1 MPRITV
7 DEISRKEFS
16 FANKG
21 YNQKEVDDFLDDICD
36 EMERMEA
43 EIMDLKQ
50 KTSVV
55 RPIAQEPAAVS
66 EENEKS
72 FREVLA
78 MAVQVKEEAIRKA
91 KEDADAIRSKA
102 ETEAAERL
110 DGLAGE
116 RKSLEEEV
124 AALRKTAADYRTRFE
139 ALLQAQQEALEKASD
154 LFSGADRNDRTGGDF
169 ICLDSGRTDGGCGT
183 WIPSCRSRR
192 T

>member
-124 AALRKTAADYRTRFE
+124 TALRKTAADYRTQFE

-154 LFSGADRNDRTGGDF
+154 LF
-169 ICLDSGRTDGGCGT
+169 
-183 WIPSCRSRR
+183 
-192 T
+192 

>member
-36 EMERMEA
+36 EMERMES

-55 RPIAQEPAAVS
+55 RPVSQEPAAVS
-66 EENEKS
+66 AENEQS

-91 KEDADAIRSKA
+91 KEDAEAIRTKA
-102 ETEAAERL
+102 ENEAAERL
-110 DGLAGE
+110 DGLSEE
-116 RKSLEEEV
+116 RKALEQEV
-124 AALRKTAADYRTRFE
+124 SALRKAAADYRAQFE

-154 LFSGADRNDRTGGDF
+154 LF
-169 ICLDSGRTDGGCGT
+169 
-183 WIPSCRSRR
+183 
-192 T
+192 

>member
-36 EMERMEA
+36 EMERMES

-55 RPIAQEPAAVS
+55 RPAAQEPAAVS
-66 EENEKS
+66 TENEQS

-78 MAVQVKEEAIRKA
+78 MAVQVKEETLRKAREDAEAIRA
-91 KEDADAIRSKA
+91 KA
-102 ETEAAERL
+102 ENEATERL
-110 DGLAGE
+110 EGLGQE
-116 RKSLEEEV
+116 RKALEQEV
-124 AALRKTAADYRTRFE
+124 AALKKAAADYRARFE
-139 ALLQAQQEALEKASD
+139 ALLQAQQEAMEKAGG
-154 LFSGADRNDRTGGDF
+154 LFE
-169 ICLDSGRTDGGCGT
+169 
-183 WIPSCRSRR
+183 
-192 T
+192 

>member
-55 RPIAQEPAAVS
+55 RPVAPEPAAVS
-66 EENEKS
+66 AENEQS

-91 KEDADAIRSKA
+91 KEDAEAIRTKA
-102 ETEAAERL
+102 ENEAAERL
-110 DGLAGE
+110 DGLSEE
-116 RKSLEEEV
+116 RKELEQEV
-124 AALRKTAADYRTRFE
+124 AALRKTAADYRARFE

-154 LFSGADRNDRTGGDF
+154 LF
-169 ICLDSGRTDGGCGT
+169 
-183 WIPSCRSRR
+183 
-192 T
+192 

>member
-21 YNQKEVDDFLDDICD
+21 YNQKEVDDFLDNICD
-36 EMERMEA
+36 EMERMES

-55 RPIAQEPAAVS
+55 RPVSQEPAAVS
-66 EENEKS
+66 AENEQS

-91 KEDADAIRSKA
+91 KEDAEAIRTKA
-102 ETEAAERL
+102 ENEAAERL
-110 DGLAGE
+110 DGLSEE
-116 RKSLEEEV
+116 RKSLEAEV
-124 AALRKTAADYRTRFE
+124 AALRKAAADYRAQFE

-154 LFSGADRNDRTGGDF
+154 LF
-169 ICLDSGRTDGGCGT
+169 
-183 WIPSCRSRR
+183 
-192 T
+192 